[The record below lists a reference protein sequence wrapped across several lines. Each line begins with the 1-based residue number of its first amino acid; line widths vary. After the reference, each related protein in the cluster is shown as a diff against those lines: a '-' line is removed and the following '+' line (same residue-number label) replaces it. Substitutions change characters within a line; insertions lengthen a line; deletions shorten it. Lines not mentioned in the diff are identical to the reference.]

1 MPLIRVIRALN
12 PCNPCYSSL
21 ALPQPRSRYQTEHET
36 GMIFDTKVAIAVLD
50 ELPVWQKLNVTA
62 FLATGIAAAAPAS
75 ASLPAGSTCG
85 AVCTQNC
92 SANRC

>member
-1 MPLIRVIRALN
+1 
-12 PCNPCYSSL
+12 
-21 ALPQPRSRYQTEHET
+21 
-36 GMIFDTKVAIAVLD
+36 VAIAVLD

-75 ASLPAGSTCG
+75 ASLAAGSTRG
-85 AVCTQNC
+85 AACTQNC